1 MKGNNMS
8 KVYKPIDLVS
18 TENDYKAYAIVMG
31 GGKEV
36 IFLKNSQELKELF
49 EKCSEDELSIYAL
62 QSVVRAQKVNDS
74 DDYDDDDDYN
84 DYDDD
89 ENSNSGSGDTTTD
102 INKTIDEITQTFN
115 SSLKAI
121 ISKIK

>member
-1 MKGNNMS
+1 MKGNKMS

-74 DDYDDDDDYN
+74 DDYN

-89 ENSNSGSGDTTTD
+89 DDDSYTDNEEID

>member
-1 MKGNNMS
+1 MKGNKMS
-8 KVYKPIDLVS
+8 YVYKPIDLVS

-62 QSVVRAQKVNDS
+62 QSVVRAEEINPS
-74 DDYDDDDDYN
+74 DDYN
-84 DYDDD
+84 DDDEYDDD
-89 ENSNSGSGDTTTD
+89 TDDEEDITTD
-102 INKTIDEITQTFN
+102 INDVIDEVTKAFSN
-115 SSLKAI
+115 SLKEI
-121 ISKIK
+121 VSKIK